1 MVDGRIDL
9 DTGQPGFQFV
19 ERALNAARHVQCV
32 EAGEFLD
39 RHHQAGV
46 FADDGVSDQR
56 LMPLHEIGD
65 VADARGRA
73 AEWHLGKGTHGGDRQ
88 LVTDAE
94 PLVRRFDEAAGAGR
108 G

>member
-1 MVDGRIDL
+1 MVVLISIPGS
-9 DTGQPGFQFV
+9 PGFSS
-19 ERALNAARHVQCV
+19 LSARSTPRVTSNV
-32 EAGEFLD
+32 LKPGNFSIASIRPGFS
-39 RHHQAGV
+39 
-46 FADDGVSDQR
+46 DDGVSDQR

-65 VADARGRA
+65 IADARGRA
-73 AEWHLGKGTHGGDRQ
+73 AERHLGEGSHGGDRQ